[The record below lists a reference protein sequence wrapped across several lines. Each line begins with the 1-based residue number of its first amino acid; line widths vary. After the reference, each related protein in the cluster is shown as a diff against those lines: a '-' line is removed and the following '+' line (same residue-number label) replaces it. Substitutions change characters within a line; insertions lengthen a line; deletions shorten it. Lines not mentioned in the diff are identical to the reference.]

1 MWSCYLLCTPDGK
14 HTYIGA
20 TVDPD
25 RRLRQHNGEIQGGA
39 RATRRC
45 KEWKRVLLVQPF
57 PEQRDAL
64 QFEWMWKRKSRRQ
77 SVENKMACAQSMIEE
92 GYSTTESIPF
102 EFYPEPLHCLVEEKE
117 DLTTQVVVTQSVI
130 NVLQEKA

>member
-1 MWSCYLLCTPDGK
+1 MWSCYLLSTPDGK

-25 RRLRQHNGEIQGGA
+25 RRLRQHNGALKGGA

-45 KEWKRVLLVQPF
+45 REWKRVLLVQPF

-64 QFEWMWKRKSRRQ
+64 QFEWMWKRQSRRQ
-77 SVENKMACAQSMIEE
+77 NVENKILCAYTIIKQ
-92 GYSTTESIPF
+92 GYSTSSSIPF
-102 EFYPEPLHCLVEEKE
+102 EFYPELLRCHVEDSSPQPEGACNDSFLKP
-117 DLTTQVVVTQSVI
+117 
-130 NVLQEKA
+130 AR